1 MTDELPDESE
11 LQCESPVLVWSVVCI
26 SPCPWYEAMTRWSIC
41 LSPVCACP
49 CSDDTLVRPTEFHQ
63 SGGHTAIQSLAGATH
78 FPLNW
83 PVVRAAR
90 RKPALLFRVS
100 GINGDTQGI
109 RAGAPLRS
117 LAAIVTTVC
126 SEVGQHCCFSNLFT
140 RRTGKKA
147 KRLLLDQLV
156 CWSAEWHLSARSV
169 VMVLALEVQLF
180 ANAGKVDPDNSSR

>member
-1 MTDELPDESE
+1 M
-11 LQCESPVLVWSVVCI
+11 
-26 SPCPWYEAMTRWSIC
+26 MTRWSNR
-41 LSPVCACP
+41 LSSISQAATQPFNLWSARH
-49 CSDDTLVRPTEFHQ
+49 TFHLIGRW
-63 SGGHTAIQSLAGATH
+63 SVLPGENPR
-78 FPLNW
+78 FY
-83 PVVRAAR
+83 
-90 RKPALLFRVS
+90 FRVS
-100 GINGDTQGI
+100 GLNGDTQGI
-109 RAGAPLRS
+109 RAGAPQRS

-180 ANAGKVDPDNSSR
+180 ASAGKVDPDNSSR